1 MIKEWNIIQLSGYS
15 CRCKKEQPDVRVG
28 LFFFNKYYFKQV
40 LAYLEAFFFNSAFF
54 NVSAPT

>member
-1 MIKEWNIIQLSGYS
+1 MEYHPIVWLFMQMQ
-15 CRCKKEQPDVRVG
+15 KEQSDVRVG